1 TAKFSRNYRIQPQN
15 LAEIIEYNRKK
26 TLSLLQTTNKKYII
40 MGTIKT
46 QCSCGMLWL
55 SETLGGYDTICDHDG
70 KICSAVNY
78 QDGQFKII
86 QPEECKRHKRDIME
100 EFKGAL
106 QQVKDHMDGKIQLKS
121 AEALLDELR
130 QEQHL

>member
-1 TAKFSRNYRIQPQN
+1 MG
-15 LAEIIEYNRKK
+15 IIKV
-26 TLSLLQTTNKKYII
+26 
-40 MGTIKT
+40 

-70 KICSAVNY
+70 KICGAVNY
-78 QDGQFKII
+78 QDEQFQII
-86 QPEECKRHKRDIME
+86 QPEECKKHKRDTMKE
-100 EFKGAL
+100 LKGAL

-130 QEQHL
+130 VCSL

>member
-1 TAKFSRNYRIQPQN
+1 MG
-15 LAEIIEYNRKK
+15 IIKV
-26 TLSLLQTTNKKYII
+26 
-40 MGTIKT
+40 

-70 KICSAVNY
+70 KICGAVNY
-78 QDGQFKII
+78 QDEQFQII

-100 EFKGAL
+100 EFKEAL
-106 QQVKDHMDGKIQLKS
+106 QQVKDYMGGKIQLKS

-130 QEQHL
+130 QEQYL

>member
-1 TAKFSRNYRIQPQN
+1 MQPQN

-70 KICSAVNY
+70 KICGAVNY
-78 QDGQFKII
+78 QDEQFQII
-86 QPEECKRHKRDIME
+86 QPEECKKHKRDTM
-100 EFKGAL
+100 KDL
-106 QQVKDHMDGKIQLKS
+106 QQVKMEIG
-121 AEALLDELR
+121 
-130 QEQHL
+130 